1 MVTGKKKESPH
12 SRVHHWWL
20 KLSVE
25 YSKGE
30 YSFQSPLLNKIQSAE
45 SATNTAVTASTSD
58 VVTPPDVV
66 LVIVFGVV
74 VIVAAGIDDIVD
86 GSDADDESINHDD
99 FRCC

>member
-1 MVTGKKKESPH
+1 VVTGKKKESPH

-20 KLSVE
+20 KLLVE

-66 LVIVFGVV
+66 LVIVFGANFLSTV
-74 VIVAAGIDDIVD
+74 
-86 GSDADDESINHDD
+86 SS
-99 FRCC
+99 R